1 MLHPRIIELRTDRA
15 TGHAYLLV
23 HFWQTKAART
33 RGDPPFLIEDFLMQ
47 LRPTGTRLIDEGNP
61 ALGTVPFDRDLPAE
75 IKQNIRAYVAEA
87 EKLGYRGDN
96 SSQTATGGEF
106 FAKGRLVRP
115 SGRPI
120 KAIQR
125 DSSDPHGVLAKP
137 EVVALRGKDV
147 DLAVGP

>member
-1 MLHPRIIELRTDRA
+1 MLHPKIIELRTDRA
-15 TGHAYLLV
+15 TGHAYLLI

-47 LRPTGTRLIDEGNP
+47 LRPTGTRLIDEDNP

-75 IKQNIRAYVAEA
+75 IRGNIRAYIAEA
-87 EKLGYRGDN
+87 EQHSYRGDN
-96 SSQTATGGEF
+96 SSRNATGGEF
-106 FAKGRLVRP
+106 FAKGRMVRP

-120 KAIQR
+120 TRIER

-137 EVVALRGKDV
+137 EVVALRDKDV